1 MLGMQTFTSNIQRLI
16 TVMTGWL
23 QRIRLAPRPRYS
35 LPLALL
41 MSILQNAPVADT
53 RQQITIE
60 AHIAP
65 KMTQEIA
72 GSGAVDQH
80 GQKHLMHRICPPFQ
94 TGHLSASTLDAATP
108 TQASSAP
115 DIQHESSKTARRHC
129 GDRHAYLLKT
139 PVQGNSNEMVV
150 QLTWVSI

>member
-1 MLGMQTFTSNIQRLI
+1 MLGMQTITSNIQCLI

-23 QRIRLAPRPRYS
+23 QRIRHAPRPRYS

-60 AHIAP
+60 ARIAP

-80 GQKHLMHRICPPFQ
+80 GQKHLLHRICPPFH
-94 TGHLSASTLDAATP
+94 TGQLSASSMDAATP
-108 TQASSAP
+108 TQASSP
-115 DIQHESSKTARRHC
+115 PEIQQESSQAARRHC

-139 PVQGNSNEMVV
+139 PVQGNTSEMVL